1 MKKILT
7 FIILLVAVN
16 HSQAQVTANA
26 GADQEICLFDT
37 VKAIGTGLPSGDTGS
52 YQWRRISSNLVVS
65 NTFVLKL
72 KIISGSS
79 EQFELKVTRVKN
91 GVTYVDLDTF
101 DLKINLLPT
110 IAYKG
115 IPSLCYKDC
124 PYPLTG
130 NYIAVGSAG
139 YDPTVKD
146 SSLRYYQKKS
156 TPWISGGSNAND
168 PYFLT
173 FCNYLSNSQ
182 VPSSGARDT
191 VCFDYTDP
199 KGCYVSQCRPIKY
212 NPNPDVEIKDMN
224 VCINNAPFLLSSM
237 VVKPYIK
244 TGGIESY
251 RCLSV
256 PSTSSL
262 DKNSIIS
269 MRPTFPVSYDLNT
282 GTAKDTQ
289 DVGQYVIEYCFKDGV
304 SGCQTCDTAS
314 VYVKRYGQA
323 YISNLPKACINGGL
337 IDLDSFVAEKYSGS
351 KLAGNTWSC
360 VEYAGSRDRSI
371 PNVKLKLDSSVKNN
385 QFYPKTGSGQYMLK
399 CTTAPGICA
408 ANDSIYITVNGLPL
422 IRIDVP
428 DTVCASD
435 TMVLLQNTVPAGKV
449 GNWTGPGVSGWHLNP
464 SKLSISKPVD
474 GPFKM
479 KFTYAN
485 PFTSCVSSDSQYVL
499 VAAKPVFKPKA
510 IVHKIFGKYYVDFSI
525 TNGSFVDTGK
535 QKGQWQFGNGKGS
548 NYFTNNHV
556 MIQDSGSYTAYFSLS
571 NGPCTY
577 TDSVSYLIDYKL
589 TGTTEIHDLL
599 LMYPNPVNDELT
611 VRVPEDGLLTI
622 TDIRGVVVYQS
633 SISADTSFRIS
644 TKDFAAG
651 QYILTISGDVSESR
665 RLFIKQ

>member
-7 FIILLVAVN
+7 LIILLVAVN

-72 KIISGSS
+72 KIISGST
-79 EQFELKVTRVKN
+79 EQFELKVTRIKN

-115 IPSLCYKDC
+115 IPTLCYSDC
-124 PYPLTG
+124 PYPLTN
-130 NYIAVGSAG
+130 NYIAIGSAG

-146 SSLRYYQKKS
+146 STLRYYQRKNPS
-156 TPWISGGSNAND
+156 WITGGVNAND
-168 PYFLT
+168 PYFIS
-173 FCNYLSNSQ
+173 FCNFLKNNQ
-182 VPSSGARDT
+182 LPTSGTRDT
-191 VCFDYTDP
+191 VCFEYRDP
-199 KGCYVSQCRPIKY
+199 KGCYVNQCRPVRY
-212 NPNPDVEIKDMN
+212 NPNPVVELQDME
-224 VCINNAPFLLSSM
+224 VCIKNAPFTLNSM
-237 VVKPYIK
+237 VVKPFIK
-244 TGGIESY
+244 TGGIETY

-256 PSTSSL
+256 PATSSL
-262 DKNSIIS
+262 DKSTIITS
-269 MRPTFPVSYDLNT
+269 SGSPATYVLNT
-282 GTAKDTQ
+282 GNAKDTQ
-289 DVGQYVIEYCFKDGV
+289 DVGNYVIEYCFKDAV
-304 SGCQTCDTAS
+304 SGCQTCDTAN
-314 VYVKRYGQA
+314 VNVKRYGQA

-337 IDLDSFVAEKYSGS
+337 IELDSFVIEKFSGS
-351 KLAGNTWSC
+351 KLTGNTWSC
-360 VEYAGSRDRSI
+360 VEYAGSRDRTI

-385 QFYPKTGSGQYMLK
+385 QFYPQTGSGMYMLK
-399 CTTAPGICA
+399 CSTSPNSCA
-408 ANDSIYITVNGLPL
+408 ANDSIYITVNGLPVV
-422 IRIDVP
+422 RIDVP
-428 DTVCASD
+428 DTVCAND
-435 TMVLLQNTVPAGKV
+435 TMVLLQNITPGGKV
-449 GNWTGPGVSGWHLNP
+449 GKWTGSGVSGWHLNA
-464 SKLSISKPVD
+464 SLLNISKPID

-499 VAAKPVFKPKA
+499 VAAKPIFQPKA
-510 IVHKIFGKYYVDFSI
+510 VVHKIFGKYYVDFSI
-525 TNGSFVDTGK
+525 TGGTYLDTSK
-535 QKGQWQFGNGKGS
+535 QKGKWQFGNGKGS
-548 NYFTNNHV
+548 DYFTNNHV

-577 TDSVSYLIDYKL
+577 KDSVKYRLDYKL
-589 TGTTEIHDLL
+589 TGTTDIHDLL
-599 LMYPNPVNDELT
+599 LMFPNPVSDELN

-651 QYILTISGDVSESR
+651 QYILTVSGDVSETR

>member
-16 HSQAQVTANA
+16 YSKAQVTANA

-37 VKAIGTGLPSGDTGS
+37 IKAIGTGLPSGDTGA
-52 YQWRRISSNLVVS
+52 YQWRRISFNQVVS
-65 NTFVLKL
+65 NTFDLKL
-72 KIISGSS
+72 KITSGST
-79 EQFELKVTRVKN
+79 EQFELKVTRIKN
-91 GVTYVDLDTF
+91 GVTYIDLDTF
-101 DLKINLLPT
+101 NLKINLLPT

-130 NYIAVGSAG
+130 NYIAIGSAG
-139 YDPTVKD
+139 YDPTIKD

-156 TPWISGGSNAND
+156 NPWISGGSNASD

-173 FCNYLSNSQ
+173 FCNYITNAQ
-182 VPSSGARDT
+182 IPSTGARDT
-191 VCFDYTDP
+191 ICFDYRDP
-199 KGCYVSQCRPIKY
+199 KGCYVSQCRPIRY
-212 NPNPDVEIKDMN
+212 YPNPVVELQDMD
-224 VCINNAPFLLSSM
+224 VCIKNAPFSLNSM
-237 VVKPYIK
+237 VVKPFVK

-282 GTAKDTQ
+282 GTAEDTQ
-289 DVGQYVIEYCFKDGV
+289 DVGQYVIEYCFKNAV

-323 YISNLPKACINGGL
+323 YISNLPKACINGGP

-360 VEYAGSRDRSI
+360 VEYAGSRDRTN

-399 CTTAPGICA
+399 CSVDPNVCA
-408 ANDSIYITVNGLPL
+408 ASDSIYITVNGLPVV
-422 IRIDVP
+422 RIDVP

-449 GNWTGPGVSGWHLNP
+449 GKWTGPGVSGWHLNP
-464 SKLSISKPVD
+464 SKITLTKPVD
-474 GPFKM
+474 GPYKM

-485 PFTSCVSSDSQYVL
+485 PFTSCVSSDSQYVMI
-499 VAAKPVFKPKA
+499 AAKPIFQPKA
-510 IVHKIFGKYYVDFSI
+510 VVHKIFGKYYVDFSI
-525 TNGSFVDTGK
+525 TGGTYLDTSK
-535 QKGQWQFGNGKGS
+535 QKGKWQFGNGKGS
-548 NYFTNNHV
+548 DYFTNTRV
-556 MIQDSGSYTAYFSLS
+556 MIQDSGSYTAYFSLT

-577 TDSVSYLIDYKL
+577 KDSVKYRLNYQV
-589 TGTTEIHDLL
+589 TGTADIRDWL
-599 LMYPNPVNDELT
+599 LMYPNPVSEVLN
-611 VRVPEDGLLTI
+611 VQVPEDGHMTI

-633 SISADTSFRIS
+633 AISANTPLRIS
-644 TKDFAAG
+644 TKDLASG
-651 QYILTISGDVSESR
+651 QYILSVSSETSEIR